1 MIDMTVEAKWV
12 VAGDSI
18 VAGIDYDDQSEI
30 KNGLVVVFKTKEDMA
45 KAMRGEMNVFISGAD
60 FDGTFQCAPTK

>member
-1 MIDMTVEAKWV
+1 MDTVEAKWV

-30 KNGLVVVFKTKEDMA
+30 RLGLVVVFKSKEHMA
-45 KAMRGEMNVFISGAD
+45 KAMRGERLVLITGAD
-60 FDGTFQCAPTK
+60 FGDGDEQHN